1 MPKNK
6 IIYVLLSCTI
16 SIFLLG
22 FLFSQIQIK
31 DLLQT
36 LSKISYPFLFAFM
49 AISLLAAVL
58 RAFRYKWLLHPES
71 IGTGQIFLV
80 TLIRNLFVDLLPA
93 RIGSL
98 SYIYLL
104 NKRLNFPFET
114 AASTFVV
121 AFVFDFLTLSP
132 FLVLAIFAV
141 GLGSSSVSTFDL
153 LFVAA
158 LFFGLVFFI
167 LWKLIPLSRIFLRVF
182 QAFTKAFSAQEKKF
196 SRTAVNKIQLT
207 VDSLA
212 RIQKRRIYWPL
223 FFLSLCI
230 RLAKYVSLYL
240 LLVSLLKSHGLGLVD
255 LSFWKTILGTTG
267 AELTSALPIKGI
279 GGFGTWESAWALTF
293 KLMNFDSRLAILS
306 GLGVHLITNL
316 YEYMLGILSL
326 LILALPWLK
335 NRKKVGI

>member
-1 MPKNK
+1 MAKNK
-6 IIYVLLSCTI
+6 LIYVLLSCTI

-22 FLFSQIQIK
+22 FLLSQIHMQE
-31 DLLQT
+31 LLQT
-36 LSKISYPFLFAFM
+36 LSKISCPFLFAFM
-49 AISLLAAVL
+49 AVSLLAAVL

-132 FLVLAIFAV
+132 FLALAVFAV
-141 GLGSSSVSTFDL
+141 GLGSSSVSSFDL
-153 LFVAA
+153 LFIAA
-158 LFFGLVFFI
+158 LFFCFVFLI
-167 LWKLIPLSRIFLRVF
+167 LWKLIPLSQVFLRAF
-182 QAFTKAFSAQEKKF
+182 QAILKAFSATEKTF
-196 SRTAVNKIQLT
+196 PRTAVYKIRLT
-207 VDSLA
+207 IEGL
-212 RIQKRRIYWPL
+212 RLIRKRRIYWPL

-240 LLVSLLKSHGLGLVD
+240 LLFSLLKSHGFRLAD

-316 YEYMLGILSL
+316 YEYTLGILSL
-326 LILALPWLK
+326 FILALPWLK
-335 NRKKVGI
+335 NRKKQGF